1 MFKAQRVSNFS
12 MIVASHCLAL
22 SAVFGSH
29 AVATEAGKVES
40 KVLFNCNLSFTATGR
55 SAYIVIGGTN
65 IQGTGMMTCYD
76 FLKNVI
82 EDIPI
87 KVTIRGPGV
96 GIGITGL
103 NISGGQ
109 RGLGIN
115 ESPDSLL
122 GDYLV
127 LRGNAAVGVGG
138 AASTGIRIG
147 KGSIQLTAQVEATS
161 GLGAGLDLLT
171 FSIERDSTRI
181 ATSSPAEIVSKAP
194 SSEVTIPLEAVV
206 PAPMQAVVPAQP
218 AVVQVTTSQV
228 IELVDSNGR
237 KIGRYQFKTN

>member
-1 MFKAQRVSNFS
+1 MFKAQRV
-12 MIVASHCLAL
+12 MASLCVAL
-22 SAVFGSH
+22 SSTFASN
-29 AVATEAGKVES
+29 AIATEAGKVES
-40 KVLFNCNLSFTATGR
+40 KVLFNCNLNFTATGR
-55 SAYIVIGGTN
+55 SAYIVVGGTN

-96 GIGITGL
+96 GLGVTGL

-171 FSIERDSTRI
+171 FSIERDSTRV
-181 ATSSPAEIVSKAP
+181 ATSTPAEIVSKAP
-194 SSEVTIPLEAVV
+194 TAEVNM
-206 PAPMQAVVPAQP
+206 PAQAVVLAQP

-228 IELVDSNGR
+228 IELVDHNGR

>member
-1 MFKAQRVSNFS
+1 MSNLKLISRLLSGVSA
-12 MIVASHCLAL
+12 ILLASAIGPQA
-22 SAVFGSH
+22 S
-29 AVATEAGKVES
+29 ATEKGKVES
-40 KVLFNCNLSFTATGR
+40 NVLFNCNVGFTATGR
-55 SAYIVIGGTN
+55 SAYLVLGNTN
-65 IQGTGMMTCYD
+65 IEGSGMMTCYD

-96 GIGITGL
+96 GLGVTGL

-109 RGLGIN
+109 RGIGIS

-138 AASTGIRIG
+138 AASTGFRIA
-147 KGSIQLTAQVEATS
+147 KGSVQLTAQVEATS
-161 GLGAGLDLLT
+161 GLGAGIDLLT
-171 FSIERDSTRI
+171 FTIERDASRV
-181 ATSSPAEIVSKAP
+181 ATSTPAEIVSKVPQSQP
-194 SSEVTIPLEAVV
+194 S
-206 PAPMQAVVPAQP
+206 
-218 AVVQVTTSQV
+218 VVQVTTSQV
-228 IELVDSNGR
+228 IELVDHTGR

>member
-1 MFKAQRVSNFS
+1 MFKVQRVSNFS
-12 MIVASHCLAL
+12 LTVSGLCLAL
-22 SAVFGSH
+22 SSFFASQVL
-29 AVATEAGKVES
+29 ATEAGKVES
-40 KVLFNCNLSFTATGR
+40 KVLFNCNLNFTATGR
-55 SAYIVIGGTN
+55 SAYIVVGGTN
-65 IQGTGMMTCYD
+65 IQGSGMMTCYD

-96 GIGITGL
+96 GLGVTGL

-109 RGLGIN
+109 RGLGIS

-171 FSIERDSTRI
+171 FSIERDSSRV
-181 ATSSPAEIVSKAP
+181 ATSSPAAIVAKP
-194 SSEVTIPLEAVV
+194 PVETQTVV
-206 PAPMQAVVPAQP
+206 PAQQAVIAAQP
-218 AVVQVTTSQV
+218 AVVQVSTSQV
-228 IELVDSNGR
+228 IELVDHNGR